1 MVNHGIAPYVKDILR
16 DDVRK
21 SDLYIVS
28 FDESMNDIIQ
38 TSEMDIFLRF
48 WNDEANKVEDRY
60 WDSEFLGHTTRQDLH
75 DSLQEGL
82 RLFDMEKMVQ
92 LSMDGPNVNLKL
104 LQKVKD
110 SRDELGHSKLITFG
124 TCNLHTV
131 YGAFKAGS
139 EESGWNMK
147 ELLKSCHKILKDSPA
162 RLDDFISITE
172 CTKYPLPFCATRY
185 VFV

>member
-38 TSEMDIFLRF
+38 TSEMDICLRF
-48 WNDEANKVEDRY
+48 WNDETNKVEDRY
-60 WDSEFLGHTTRQDLH
+60 WDSEFLGHTTHQDLH

-92 LSMDGPNVNLKL
+92 LSMDGRNVKLKL
-104 LQKVKD
+104 LQKMKD
-110 SRDELGHSKLITFG
+110 STDELGH
-124 TCNLHTV
+124 
-131 YGAFKAGS
+131 
-139 EESGWNMK
+139 
-147 ELLKSCHKILKDSPA
+147 
-162 RLDDFISITE
+162 
-172 CTKYPLPFCATRY
+172 
-185 VFV
+185 

>member
-1 MVNHGIAPYVKDILR
+1 
-16 DDVRK
+16 
-21 SDLYIVS
+21 
-28 FDESMNDIIQ
+28 MNDITQ
-38 TSEMDIFLRF
+38 TSEMDICLRF
-48 WNDEANKVEDRY
+48 WNDETNKVEDRY
-60 WDSEFLGHTTRQDLH
+60 WDSEFLGHTTHQDLH

-82 RLFDMEKMVQ
+82 RLFDMEKMAQ

-110 SRDELGHSKLITFG
+110 SRDELGHSKLIDCD

-131 YGAFKAGS
+131 HGAFKAGS

-147 ELLKSCHKILKDSPA
+147 KLLKSCHKILKDSPV
-162 RLDDFISITE
+162 RRDNFISITV

>member
-21 SDLYIVS
+21 SDWYVVS
-28 FDESMNDIIQ
+28 FDESMNDITQ
-38 TSEMDIFLRF
+38 TSEMDICLRF
-48 WNDEANKVEDRY
+48 WNDETNKVEDRY
-60 WDSEFLGHTTRQDLH
+60 WDSEFLGHTTHQDLH
-75 DSLQEGL
+75 DSLQPGL

-92 LSMDGPNVNLKL
+92 LLGDGPNVNLKL

-110 SRDELGHSKLITFG
+110 SRDELGHSKLIDFG

-131 YGAFKAGS
+131 HGAFKAVS

-147 ELLKSCHKILKDSPA
+147 KLLKSCHKILKDSPA
-162 RLDDFISITE
+162 RRDNFISITG
-172 CTKYPLPFCATRY
+172 CTKHPLTFCATRY